1 MKKINKLAAATLI
14 STFGLFS
21 AGSAIAA
28 DYTAGPSGHW
38 YVEGLVGGAL
48 PLKRDVTVN
57 GAPGTYKPQGGFTGA
72 ATVGHTFG
80 DNLRVELAGSWTR
93 ANKGTVVLA
102 GTPFPHAGS
111 IDVYTLMVNGL
122 VSFDIGSVVRP
133 FVGVG
138 AGFAVFNMNNFGA
151 SPGAFAFNDSDT
163 VAAGALH
170 AGLDV
175 PLGDSGVTFTGRYS
189 LVATGQ
195 ANFTATD
202 GINTSTKPS
211 GVDHVFLA
219 GVRVPLGR

>member
-138 AGFAVFNMNNFGA
+138 AGFVDVTYNVRNQSAYSDTGDATNVTLTAPFPSVLVNAGSQPLNTDAADAASVGTQSSPARDVRGRLRGA
-151 SPGAFAFNDSDT
+151 SAVGCA
-163 VAAGALH
+163 VC
-170 AGLDV
+170 
-175 PLGDSGVTFTGRYS
+175 GR
-189 LVATGQ
+189 
-195 ANFTATD
+195 
-202 GINTSTKPS
+202 
-211 GVDHVFLA
+211 
-219 GVRVPLGR
+219 